1 MEQQLKEQ
9 LEEIVSKI
17 KRESRNSSKPIPVM
31 KIKDSSKVYKRNKI
45 NIEDYL

>member
-1 MEQQLKEQ
+1 MQKDLKQE

-31 KIKDSSKVYKRNKI
+31 KIKDSNKGYKRSPKHKNKG
-45 NIEDYL
+45 E